1 MTHQPTLEHRISSAI
16 GNGSASS
23 GDLVELIE
31 TAQRAAEAAAT
42 DATTARDKATL
53 DLGTDVG
60 AASAAIAAA
69 ELRCARL
76 QAALPRL
83 RNKLTEVL
91 EAEHR
96 ARWRADFERV
106 EKRRD
111 ESADKFAKQCPE
123 LLAALVELMREAAT
137 VDADCQRVNS
147 LAGSGEPHLRG
158 VELTARR
165 LDSFNTQ
172 PSISASIRLP
182 DYEHSASMMWPPP
195 QQHFAAAFAAA
206 TPVMR
211 DPRFSDDWWR
221 TAEID
226 AAERRQLAERR
237 AREQEAASAQAREA
251 YEKSLLENERERERR
266 AHAARRRV

>member
-60 AASAAIAAA
+60 AASATIAAA
-69 ELRCARL
+69 ELRERRL

-91 EAEHR
+91 EAERH
-96 ARWRADFERV
+96 ARWRADFERT

-111 ESADKFAKQCPE
+111 AAATKFAKACPE
-123 LLAALVELMREAAT
+123 LLAGLVELLRETAT
-137 VDADCQRVNS
+137 VDTACQRVNS
-147 LAGSGEPHLRG
+147 LAGSGEPHLLG
-158 VELTARR
+158 VELTARH
-165 LDSFNTQ
+165 LDAFSSVL
-172 PSISASIRLP
+172 PSISATVRLP
-182 DYEHSASMMWPPP
+182 DFQHSATMMWPPP
-195 QQHFAAAFAAA
+195 TQPFAAAFAAA
-206 TPVMR
+206 TPVVR
-211 DPRFSDDWWR
+211 DIRHTSEWWR
-221 TAEID
+221 AAEAD
-226 AAERRQLAERR
+226 AAERRAAE
-237 AREQEAASAQAREA
+237 QDAATAQAREA
-251 YEKSLLENERERERR
+251 YYEQMRKAEEDRERR
-266 AHAARRRV
+266 AVEARRRV